1 MGIGILP
8 ILRISQFVNMLA
20 SSLILF
26 VTACSDTDNSIQ
38 NVKQP
43 TIGQLNAVWSTPFSQ
58 KTIRDIAVI
67 GGSASLVAV
76 AYDNTGLQIFDLN
89 GEQVSNIAPVNV
101 QVLSDGKVIT
111 IDQKKVIAFLG
122 IANDSTLKI
131 YLYGDGLSFPFE
143 FDFPTKIYGNVL
155 GMCIDTEFNVI
166 GQMRVA
172 YWSTSDPLLPIV
184 GRLRTITV
192 GGNWP
197 KLDHHFIFVE
207 DIGYLDVD
215 NEYRLEEIENDAN
228 LRQVESFRSCWFD
241 EGIPKFETTSSRKT
255 TVFSRDGQTTTL
267 VLNESGKIS
276 AFENG
281 TLKREYSVSDGITVK
296 FPTHPTS
303 ISSLNYPTK
312 GGYPNGAILV
322 GGEIS
327 PSNSQV
333 VFIDAG
339 PILKAE

>member
-1 MGIGILP
+1 MGLGILP

-20 SSLILF
+20 VSLILF

-67 GGSASLVAV
+67 GDSASMVAV

-89 GEQVSNIAPVNV
+89 GEQVSSIAPVNV
-101 QVLSDGKVIT
+101 QVLSDGKVIR
-111 IDQKKVIAFLG
+111 IDEKKVIIFLG

-131 YLYGDGLSFPFE
+131 YLYGNGLSFPVE

-155 GMCIDTEFNVI
+155 GMCIDTESNLKRE
-166 GQMRVA
+166 MRMA

-184 GRLRTITV
+184 GKLRTITV

-197 KLDHHFIFVE
+197 PDHHFIFDE
-207 DIGYLDVD
+207 DFRYLDVD
-215 NEYRLEEIENDAN
+215 GEYLLDEMEKDAN
-228 LRQVESFRSCWFD
+228 LRQVEPFRSCWFD
-241 EGIPKFETTSSRKT
+241 EGIPKFESTSSRKT

-281 TLKREYSVSDGITVK
+281 ALKREYSVSDGITVK

-327 PSNSQV
+327 QSNSQV

-339 PILKAE
+339 PILKGE